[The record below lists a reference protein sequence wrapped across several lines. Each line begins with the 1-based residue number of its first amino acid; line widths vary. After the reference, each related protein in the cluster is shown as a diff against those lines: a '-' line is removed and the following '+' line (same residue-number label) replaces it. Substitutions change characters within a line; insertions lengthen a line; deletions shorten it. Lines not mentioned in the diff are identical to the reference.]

1 MTEQQDSPFSVEIDE
16 NRIAIV
22 RINVQG
28 EQTNWLSDHFVSD
41 LRDALGTIL
50 YQQARGVLFISTK
63 PKCFIKGYKL
73 RGLRDKTDTQLKA
86 FSQDV
91 QAIMREINTL
101 KMPVVAVIDG
111 DCFGM
116 GLELALA
123 CDYRIASEETY
134 TKFAMPQIRSGIL
147 PFAGGTQRLPR
158 LIGLSNAIPLLL
170 SGHKINA
177 EKALKLG
184 LVDRLIPASNL
195 VETAYQLLLNNDVQ
209 KINHKQPLTRF
220 HQWRKNIIG
229 NPFFRERYLDHMENR
244 VWNKAFGNYPAVTKI
259 LELLKEPRFKAG
271 LALEQEALAEL
282 VRTEQSQVL
291 INLKQTEREM
301 KQNYQHRAQVRDVAQ
316 VSVLG
321 SGYMGAGI
329 AYLTAN
335 NAQVLVRIKDIHPKG
350 IQKALQTCYELMH
363 KAVNKGMLSHGE
375 MIQRMNLITGGDR
388 LVAAKTTDFIIEA
401 VYEDLALKQQM
412 VRESEQYYRPDAI
425 FATNTS
431 TFAIRDIASVAQR
444 PENIIGFHYF
454 SPVTKRKMVEI
465 IPHEKTCEHTVATA
479 IHFAIQQ
486 GKIPLLV
493 ADREGFFINRIL
505 TPFLL
510 EAIQCIIDG
519 EGIEFIDRSL
529 QEFGFKVGPLA
540 MIDDIG
546 LDVIVKSNSAMV
558 SELGSRFKL
567 PEGVQLLIANER
579 KGRKNKR
586 GFYLYDSLEQRT
598 QEDKSIYHVM
608 ETIMHNDMESEDIAR
623 RCVLRM
629 INEACWCLQDNVI
642 QSKDEGNVASV
653 LGFDF
658 PDFRGGIY
666 AYIEKVGAK
675 AIVKEL
681 NRHCQLYGDRF
692 TPCEWLIEKADR
704 ESVENKPFI
713 DDSEI
718 NKTVA

>member
-1 MTEQQDSPFSVEIDE
+1 MNNEQLQLSSFNVDID
-16 NRIAIV
+16 NNHIAIV
-22 RINVQG
+22 RIDVPNG
-28 EQTNWLSDHFVSD
+28 TSNWLPENFVSD
-41 LRDALGTIL
+41 LRDVLGTIL
-50 YQQARGVLFISTK
+50 YQQARGVIFLSNK
-63 PKCFIKGYKL
+63 PKCFIKGYRL
-73 RGLRDKTDTQLKA
+73 SGLQDKTDAQLRTI
-86 FSQDV
+86 SQEA
-91 QAIMREINTL
+91 QAVMREINTL

-123 CDYRIASEETY
+123 CDYRIASEEVY

-158 LIGLSNAIPLLL
+158 LIGLSKAIPLLL
-170 SGHKINA
+170 SGHKIGA

-184 LVDRLIPASNL
+184 LVDKLIPASNL
-195 VETAYQLLLNNDVQ
+195 FETAYQLLLNNEVQ
-209 KINHKQPLTRF
+209 KFDHKRPLARWAAIRRNLESNLF
-220 HQWRKNIIG
+220 IRQ
-229 NPFFRERYLDHMENR
+229 RYLDHIENR
-244 VWNKAFGNYPAVTKI
+244 VWNKAFGNYPAVAKM
-259 LELLKEPRFKAG
+259 LELLKLPRFKEG
-271 LALEQEALAEL
+271 LSFEQQAFVEL
-282 VRTEQSQVL
+282 NQTEQAQVL
-291 INLKQTEREM
+291 INLKQTERTM
-301 KQNYQHRAQVRDVAQ
+301 KESYRGRSQGRDVTQ

-321 SGYMGAGI
+321 SGFMGAGI

-335 NAQVLVRIKDIHPKG
+335 NAQLPVRIKDIHPSE
-350 IQKALQTCYELMH
+350 IQKALKTCYGLMH
-363 KAVNKGMLSHGE
+363 KAVNRGTLSHGE

-388 LVAAKTTDFIIEA
+388 LVAAQTTDFIIEA
-401 VYEDLALKQQM
+401 VYENLALKQQM
-412 VRESEQYYRPDAI
+412 VQESENYYGNNAI

-431 TFAIRDIASVAQR
+431 TFAIRDIASVAKR
-444 PENIIGFHYF
+444 PENVIGFHYF

-465 IPHEKTCEHTVATA
+465 IPHEKTSENTIATA

-493 ADREGFFINRIL
+493 ADCEGFFINRIL

-510 EAIQCIIDG
+510 EAIQCLVEG

-529 QEFGFKVGPLA
+529 QEFGFKTGPLA

-546 LDVIVKSNSAMV
+546 LDVIVKSNAAMV
-558 SELGSRFKL
+558 NELGSRFKL
-567 PEGVQLLIANER
+567 PDAVQLLIANER

-586 GFYLYDSLEQRT
+586 GFYLYDSNTHRT

-608 ETIMHNDMESEDIAR
+608 ETIMRNEMEGEDIAR

-642 QSKDEGNVASV
+642 ESKDEGNVASV

-666 AYIEKVGAK
+666 AYIEKIGAIE
-675 AIVKEL
+675 IVKQL
-681 NRHCQLYGDRF
+681 HKHTQLYGERFSPCQWLLDRA
-692 TPCEWLIEKADR
+692 LVSEK
-704 ESVENKPFI
+704 SV
-713 DDSEI
+713 
-718 NKTVA
+718 T

>member
-1 MTEQQDSPFSVEIDE
+1 MTEQQRSPFTVEIDE

-22 RINVQG
+22 RIDVKD
-28 EQTNWLSDHFVSD
+28 EATNWLSDDFVSD
-41 LRDALGTIL
+41 LRDALGAIL
-50 YQQARGVLFISTK
+50 YQQARGVIFISAK
-63 PKCFIKGYKL
+63 PKCFINGYKL
-73 RGLRDKTDTQLKA
+73 SGLSEKTDTQL
-86 FSQDV
+86 
-91 QAIMREINTL
+91 QAISQEAQAVMREINTL
-101 KMPVVAVIDG
+101 KMPVIVAIDG

-123 CDYRIASEETY
+123 CDYRIASEESY
-134 TKFAMPQIRSGIL
+134 TMFAMPQIRSGIL

-158 LIGLSNAIPLLL
+158 LIGLSNAITLLL

-195 VETAYQLLLNNDVQ
+195 FETAYQLLLNNEVQ
-209 KINHKQPLTRF
+209 KIDHKRPLTRLN
-220 HQWRKNIIG
+220 QWRKNVMG
-229 NPFFRERYLDHMENR
+229 NPFFRERYLDHIENR
-244 VWNKAFGNYPAVTKI
+244 VWNKAFGNYPAVAKM
-259 LELLKEPRFKAG
+259 LELLKEPHFKAG
-271 LALEQEALAEL
+271 LALEQASLVEL
-282 VRTEQSQVL
+282 MRTEQSQVL
-291 INLKQTEREM
+291 ISLKQTERKM
-301 KQNYQHRAQVRDVAQ
+301 KRAYQHRGQVRDVTQ

-335 NAQVLVRIKDIHPKG
+335 NAQALVRIKDIHPAE
-350 IQKALQTCYELMH
+350 IQKALQTCYGLMQ
-363 KAVNKGMLSHGE
+363 KAVSKGKLSHGE

-388 LVAAKTTDFIIEA
+388 LVAAKKTDFIIEA

-412 VRESEQYYRPDAI
+412 VRESEQYYSPEAI

-431 TFAIRDIASVAQR
+431 TFAIRDIASVAER
-444 PENIIGFHYF
+444 PENVIGFHYF

-465 IPHEKTCEHTVATA
+465 IPHEKTCERTIATA

-486 GKIPLLV
+486 GKVPLLV

-510 EAIQCIIDG
+510 EAIQCLVDG

-546 LDVIVKSNSAMV
+546 LDVIVKSNVAMV
-558 SELGSRFKL
+558 TELGSRFAL
-567 PEGVQLLIANER
+567 PESVELLISNER

-586 GFYLYDSLEQRT
+586 GFYLYDSSGQRT

-608 ETIMHNDMESEDIAR
+608 ETIMRNEMESEDIAR

-642 QSKDEGNVASV
+642 QSQEEGNVASV

-666 AYIEKVGAK
+666 AYIEKIGAK
-675 AIVKEL
+675 AIVEQL
-681 NRHCQLYGDRF
+681 NKHAKRYGDRF
-692 TPCEWLIEKADR
+692 TPCQWLVAKATDENSS
-704 ESVENKPFI
+704 ESITE
-713 DDSEI
+713 
-718 NKTVA
+718 